1 MRSYTALNVGSRNRF
16 HQRGSCFLAIVMFI
30 CVGMLPVAGCGS
42 GSGGSGGTQTAKLSV
57 TTTTLSAGTVGV
69 AYSATLL
76 GSGGSGSGYVWTVS
90 SGTLPSG
97 IVLSSAGSLSGTPT
111 ATGSSTFS
119 VKVVDS
125 AGNSA
130 TESLTL
136 SIAAATPLTTYE
148 FTGDTSPVHDPSII
162 RQGSTYYVFSTDG
175 GIQSGYIPIRCS
187 TDKIAW

>member
-16 HQRGSCFLAIVMFI
+16 HQRYFCLIAIVLLI
-30 CVGMLPVAGCGS
+30 SVGGSLLIEGCGS
-42 GSGGSGGTQTAKLSV
+42 GSGGSEGTQTAKLSV
-57 TTTTLSAGTVGV
+57 TTKTLSAGTVGV
-69 AYSATLL
+69 VYSAALL

-97 IVLSSAGSLSGTPT
+97 IVLSSSGGLSGTPT
-111 ATGSSTFS
+111 ATGNSTFS

-136 SIAAATPLTTYE
+136 SIAAATPL
-148 FTGDTSPVHDPSII
+148 
-162 RQGSTYYVFSTDG
+162 
-175 GIQSGYIPIRCS
+175 
-187 TDKIAW
+187 